1 MMMLSRISFICA
13 ALVAIVAV
21 ACDTVPL
28 TAPSGSSLT
37 ISAGSTFVQLG
48 ATTEVTA
55 FVIESSGTAVQNGT
69 TVHFSTTLGRVD
81 PVDAQTKN
89 GYATTT
95 FIAGDVSGLAD
106 VSATSGGTG
115 GTTTPPP
122 TTGDGN
128 GGTGTTTPSATNG
141 STVRITVGAA
151 GADNVVLN
159 ASSTS
164 VSASGGTVTLIASVL
179 DANGNRLT
187 NTPVNFSTD
196 AGTLSATVATTD
208 ARGEAT
214 VQLTTNRDATVTA
227 RVGTKSTTL
236 RITVNGPAN
245 VTLSGTSSTVPSSG
259 GTVTLT
265 AVVLDVAGN
274 RLPNAQVNFSTTAG
288 TLSATQA
295 TTDGNGEAQ
304 VTLTTNA
311 AATVTARAGTATATF
326 QVAVGSSVAL
336 SVSPTSG
343 TTATVF
349 TFTVT
354 PAPGAQSVTL
364 DFGDGNT
371 QQFGAISSA
380 QTATHTYATTGSKP
394 ARVTQSGS
402 GGSSSATVTVTV
414 N

>member
-1 MMMLSRISFICA
+1 
-13 ALVAIVAV
+13 VAIAAV

-28 TAPSGSSLT
+28 TAPSGSALT

-48 ATTEVTA
+48 GTTEVTA
-55 FVIESSGTAVQNGT
+55 YVVEASGNAVQNGT
-69 TVHFSTTLGRVD
+69 TVHFSTNLGRVD
-81 PVDAQTKN
+81 PVDAQTRN
-89 GYATTT
+89 GYAVTT

-106 VSATSGGTG
+106 VMATSGGTSS
-115 GTTTPPP
+115 TTTPPP
-122 TTGDGN
+122 SSGDGSG
-128 GGTGTTTPSATNG
+128 GGTGTTTPSATN
-141 STVRITVGAA
+141 SSNAVRITVGGAA
-151 GADNVVLN
+151 TDNVVLN

-164 VSASGGTVTLIASVL
+164 VPASGGTVTLIASVL
-179 DANGNRLT
+179 DAAGNRLI
-187 NTPVNFSTD
+187 NTPVTFSTD

-208 ARGEAT
+208 ARGEAQ

-227 RVGTKSTTL
+227 RVGAKSTTL

-245 VTLSGTSSTVPSSG
+245 ITLSASSSTVPPSG
-259 GTVTLT
+259 GTITIT

-304 VTLTTNA
+304 VTLTTSA

-326 QVAVGSSVAL
+326 AISVGSSVSL
-336 SVSPTSG
+336 SVSPSSG

-371 QQFGAISSA
+371 ASLGAIASPA
-380 QTATHTYATTGSKP
+380 TATHTYSTVGSKT
-394 ARVTQSGS
+394 ARATQSGS
-402 GGSSSATVTVTV
+402 GGSSSAVVVVTV